1 MDNQELLTYAP
12 GTTVEGVYKS
22 YGPKF
27 GFLITDKEHEDIYIA
42 ERDRGTA
49 VNNDTVVVKVT
60 HGTTGRH
67 KVEGRII
74 NITSRANETWS
85 APMKCWPTA
94 AKWCLWTRR
103 SIW

>member
-49 VNNDTVVVKVT
+49 VNLP
-60 HGTTGRH
+60 G
-67 KVEGRII
+67 E
-74 NITSRANETWS
+74 
-85 APMKCWPTA
+85 
-94 AKWCLWTRR
+94 
-103 SIW
+103 